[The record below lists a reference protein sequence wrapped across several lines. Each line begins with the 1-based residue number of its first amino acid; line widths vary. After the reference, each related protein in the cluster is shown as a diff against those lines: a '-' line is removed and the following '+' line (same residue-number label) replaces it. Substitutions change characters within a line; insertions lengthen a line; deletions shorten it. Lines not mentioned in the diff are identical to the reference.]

1 GGETA
6 PERYGRHQGV
16 HDDRNDH
23 HGHQE
28 ARAATGMIRRILLD
42 WGYLERVSGFEGEH
56 SFVLG
61 AVVLIH
67 AGDVF
72 QQRGSPDEQQEQ
84 GNANRAVYQV
94 KYNALAENRID
105 PLKFRRGQQWK
116 KLVHENEKSDGDQDI
131 DGSDPAAEFQLLAGF
146 RLRLN
151 LVESYIGGET
161 QGTEAER
168 HRVAKRHDTANH
180 RPAHPFM
187 LFRQALQRLAVDGN
201 LATRSAHG
209 NAPGMRGS
217 HHDAFEN
224 GLAADKS
231 FLTALQSRQE
241 LNGHE
246 KTPYGTQ
253 KLHVL

>member
-1 GGETA
+1 
-6 PERYGRHQGV
+6 
-16 HDDRNDH
+16 
-23 HGHQE
+23 
-28 ARAATGMIRRILLD
+28 MIGRILLN
-42 WGYLERVSGFEGEH
+42 WGYLQRVSGFEGEH
-56 SFVLG
+56 RFVLG

-67 AGDVF
+67 AANVF
-72 QQRGSPDEQQEQ
+72 QQRCSPDEQQEQ
-84 GNANRAVYQV
+84 GDTNRAVYQV
-94 KYNALAENRID
+94 EDNALAENRVD
-105 PLKFRRGQQWK
+105 PLQFRRGQQRK
-116 KLVHENEKSDGDQDI
+116 KLVHENEKADGDQDV
-131 DGSDPAAEFQLLAGF
+131 DGSDPAAEFQLLARF
-146 RLRLN
+146 RLRLD

-161 QGTEAER
+161 QGAEAER
-168 HRVAKRHDTANH
+168 HRVPKRNDTANH
-180 RPAHPFM
+180 RPAHPLM

-209 NAPGMRGS
+209 NAPCMRGA

-246 KTPYGTQ
+246 KTPYRTQ